1 MDHDDVRERLELA
14 AVEPGGLDRLMAGD
28 TPDAAGVATH
38 LAGCPTC
45 SDEFGRLSRT
55 APLLRDVVSTT
66 PPADLRERT
75 LAYVQ
80 AHGRPRGVAA
90 VGSPAPIGT
99 APAAH
104 PTAPGSPAAPAPVL
118 APAVRTPRRWTRAAL
133 PWVATF
139 AAAVLLSVGINTV
152 ANRGA
157 EDRLAAQAQAIQGLS
172 EVTTATLAI
181 TGQPDVERVSL
192 TPSSGTATTGSLLF
206 SPSTTRLVVVADG
219 LARPPAGSEFR
230 CWVEVGGTRS
240 SVGRMF
246 FAGDLAYWVGDT
258 PEVSAAGP
266 GTRFGVSLVEIGG
279 SSLGS
284 EPIIVGEL

>member
-28 TPDAAGVATH
+28 TPDAAAVATH

-45 SDEFGRLSRT
+45 SDEFGRLSRA

-80 AHGRPRGVAA
+80 AHGLPRGAAA
-90 VGSPAPIGT
+90 VGSPAV
-99 APAAH
+99 
-104 PTAPGSPAAPAPVL
+104 PAPVPAPVPAF
-118 APAVRTPRRWTRAAL
+118 APAVRTPRTWTRAAL
-133 PWVATF
+133 TWVATF
-139 AAAVLLSVGINTV
+139 AAVVLLSVGINTV
-152 ANRGA
+152 TNRGA
-157 EDRLAAQAQAIQGLS
+157 EDRLAAQAQAIEGLS

-192 TPSSGTATTGSLLF
+192 TPSSGAGTTGSLLF

-230 CWVEVGGTRS
+230 CWIEVGGTRS